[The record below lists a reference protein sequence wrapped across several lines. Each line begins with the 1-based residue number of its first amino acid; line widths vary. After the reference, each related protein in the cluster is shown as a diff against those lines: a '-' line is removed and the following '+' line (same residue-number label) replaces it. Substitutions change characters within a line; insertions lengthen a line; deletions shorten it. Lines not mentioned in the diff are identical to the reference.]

1 MTMRTRT
8 RLFAPL
14 VVAATAA
21 GIAFAAP
28 AQAAPVTLT
37 SGHVDV
43 LDVDYVG
50 GALVL
55 RVLDGTGATDVE
67 RNPADV
73 VFQVPAAAKT
83 TGVPGTPAW
92 AFLGT
97 AGTAWILP
105 QNQVS
110 GLLWPGWNTAEV
122 PAGVFAGDKV
132 TVNLTAVSGPAGFS
146 IYTAAGGT
154 PTVLFDSGNGLPD
167 ALDVAR
173 LAHAHA
179 NFAFDAAGTYTV
191 TFNVTGTLVGG
202 GTVSSGSKQFTFQV
216 LSS

>member
-1 MTMRTRT
+1 MRIRT
-8 RLFAPL
+8 RLLAPL
-14 VVAATAA
+14 VVAATLASA
-21 GIAFAAP
+21 VFAAP
-28 AQAAPVTLT
+28 AQAVPITLT

-43 LDVDYVG
+43 LDVDYVS

-73 VFQVPAAAKT
+73 IFQVPVAAKT
-83 TGVPGTPAW
+83 TSVPSTPAW
-92 AFLGT
+92 SFLGT
-97 AGTAWILP
+97 GGTAWILP
-105 QNQVS
+105 QSQTS

-122 PAGVFAGDKV
+122 PAGVFVGDKV
-132 TVNLTAVSGPAGFS
+132 TFNLTAVSGPAGFS

-167 ALDVAR
+167 ALDVTR

-179 NFAFDAAGTYTV
+179 NFGFDAAGTYTV
-191 TFNVTGTLVGG
+191 TFNVTGALVGG
-202 GTVSSGSKQFTFQV
+202 GSISSGSKQFTFQV